1 MGWIDIV
8 WEITKLL
15 VGFGAG
21 VISAVWLL
29 DKESLEA
36 FDTGYE
42 IGYAK
47 GAEEE
52 QQKHIEWLE
61 KVTDDGR

>member
-1 MGWIDIV
+1 MDWIF
-8 WEITKLL
+8 EIIKFIIAYGLGML
-15 VGFGAG
+15 VTE
-21 VISAVWLL
+21 WLIG
-29 DKESLEA
+29 KESLEA